1 MELILDV
8 EEPLTVRAHEKAG
21 MGLGCGKG
29 GQEGGRLLLK
39 RMPLEGWWGE
49 ASVWDPL
56 GIVSRYRSLFIL
68 IVISL
73 FPVSFLL

>member
-29 GQEGGRLLLK
+29 GQEGGRLLL
-39 RMPLEGWWGE
+39 RMPFRRLLGGGF
-49 ASVWDPL
+49 SVGPS
-56 GIVSRYRSLFIL
+56 GYCKQV
-68 IVISL
+68 
-73 FPVSFLL
+73 

>member
-29 GQEGGRLLLK
+29 G
-39 RMPLEGWWGE
+39 
-49 ASVWDPL
+49 
-56 GIVSRYRSLFIL
+56 
-68 IVISL
+68 
-73 FPVSFLL
+73 